1 MSARLAA
8 RLAIADLRHQP
19 IPLLCNIAM
28 ILGVVVPLLTMLG
41 VKNGFT
47 DQLMARLNSDPAIL
61 QLTTGGNADVPLEHY
76 QAIADLPQVIYV
88 TYLTRSQSNFLRVRP
103 EGPGRTRNARLVA
116 SGAGDPI
123 LGALAPPSG
132 TDVVLSTD
140 MAALLEVDVG
150 TALRAAT
157 DVPGRPRQGQ
167 TQLTVTGIL
176 PPEVLEGD
184 AMLVDLA
191 LLDALEA
198 FDEGYAVPSLGI
210 AEGTDPATRTTSYEG
225 LRVNVASLED
235 VGPVSE
241 SMSDI
246 LGRNINS
253 SELRIGQTLNIIRL
267 LNSAFTV
274 IVLIAVVGVAAA
286 LVGSLYDGVT
296 RKRGTLAMLSL
307 MGTDPRSLLAFPAV
321 QALVTVGAGLLL
333 ALLCYVPVSL
343 LAARLLQSGSGEGS
357 GFLALTLG
365 NLGLVFLV
373 SFVIAALA
381 TLLGARQ
388 TMRIDPAIVLREAT

>member
-1 MSARLAA
+1 MSARYAA
-8 RLAIADLRHQP
+8 RLALADLRHQP

-28 ILGVVVPLLTMLG
+28 ILGVVIPLLTMLG

-61 QLTTGGNADVPLEHY
+61 QLTTGGNADVPPDQF
-76 QAIADLPQVIYV
+76 QAIADIPEVIYL

-116 SGAGDPI
+116 SGPGDPI
-123 LGALAPPSG
+123 LGNLAAPSG
-132 TDVVLSTD
+132 TDVLLSAD
-140 MAALLEVDVG
+140 MAALLEAEEG
-150 TALRAAT
+150 MILRAAT

-176 PPEVLEGD
+176 PADVLEGD
-184 AMLVDLA
+184 AMLVDLT

-210 AEGTDPATRTTSYEG
+210 SEGSDPATRSASYEG
-225 LRVNVASLED
+225 VRVNVASLED
-235 VGPVSE
+235 VGPVSQQ
-241 SMSDI
+241 MSDI

-253 SELRIGQTLNIIRL
+253 SQVRIGQTLTIISL

-274 IVLIAVVGVAAA
+274 IVLIAVIGVAAA
-286 LVGSLYDGVT
+286 LIGSLYDGVT

-321 QALVTVGAGLLL
+321 QALVTVGSGLVLSL
-333 ALLCYVPVSL
+333 ICYIPVSI
-343 LAARLLQSGSGEGS
+343 LAARLLQSGSGEGR
-357 GFLALTLG
+357 GFLALTAG
-365 NLGLVFLV
+365 NLSLVLLV
-373 SFVIAALA
+373 SLLIATLA

-388 TMRIDPAIVLREAT
+388 TLRIDPAIVLREAT